1 MNIHKHMEAIFVIVL
16 AVIGLGSYLIDEL
29 PEANAKSPALVARN
43 IGTPANMAMVIVT
56 GRRGG

>member
-16 AVIGLGSYLIDEL
+16 AVIGLGSYLVDEL
-29 PEANAKSPALVARN
+29 PEANAKTPAPVARD
-43 IGTPANMAMVIVT
+43 IGTPASMAVVIIT